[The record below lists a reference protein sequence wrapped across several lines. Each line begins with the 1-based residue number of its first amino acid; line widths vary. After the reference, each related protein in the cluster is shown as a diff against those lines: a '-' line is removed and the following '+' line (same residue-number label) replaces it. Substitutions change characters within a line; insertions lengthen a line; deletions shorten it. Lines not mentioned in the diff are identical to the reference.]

1 MSVMTENG
9 SGGFDE
15 QPSTTR
21 QWLVNAIDSTTPAKG
36 LGFLARVATPL
47 VLDSVRAH
55 VLTLDRTP
63 QEILIDV
70 NPFEAAVIRQG
81 DGHRWLNSLMFR

>member
-1 MSVMTENG
+1 MPLVSIMAENG
-9 SGGFDE
+9 SGGFNE

-21 QWLVNAIDSTTPAKG
+21 QGLVNAVDSSTPAKG
-36 LGFLARVATPL
+36 LSFLARVALAL

-55 VLTLDRTP
+55 VLTFDRTP

-70 NPFEAAVIRQG
+70 DPFQAAIVR
-81 DGHRWLNSLMFR
+81 

>member
-1 MSVMTENG
+1 MTENG
-9 SGGFDE
+9 SGGFNE

-21 QWLVNAIDSTTPAKG
+21 QWPVNAIDSTAPTKG
-36 LGFLARVATPL
+36 LGFLARVAASL

-55 VLTLDRTP
+55 VLTFDRTP

-70 NPFEAAVIRQG
+70 NPFKASIVG
-81 DGHRWLNSLMFR
+81 